1 MFIVAEGEVIVF
13 SEDGENQVLVEGSII
28 GVEQLLFNKKWDCD
42 MFCGVTAVV
51 CKLKWE
57 ALSDMVKANA
67 NAAAKL
73 YKCTMRHYCYQNLYD
88 SGKKTQNQHL
98 FNFKNIKDED
108 LMIDFKLSLKNDQDK

>member
-1 MFIVAEGEVIVF
+1 
-13 SEDGENQVLVEGSII
+13 VLVEGSII
-28 GVEQLLFNKKWDCD
+28 GVEQLLFNKKWECD

-73 YKCTMRHYCYQNLYD
+73 YKCAMRHYCYQNLYD